1 MKKLLYVLPHC
12 STGGMPQ
19 YVLKQIQ
26 GFKDRFD
33 IYVLEVSF
41 AGPDFVVQ
49 REAIGNL
56 VRFSS
61 LYGKTEKLEDVI
73 KYFKPN
79 IIHFQELPETFLPD
93 DIIADIYNDASIFT
107 LVTTHSSLTKPA
119 DFRFRPDRIV
129 TVNRWQTQQLEPVGC
144 SMSMWEYPIESKISR
159 GKYHMKTL
167 MDFDFKR
174 PAILNVGLFTPGKNQ
189 GELFEVARKNPD
201 NDYHFIGN
209 QAPNF
214 RDYWEPLMKNKPDNC
229 IVWGE
234 RTDVDMFYQAADE
247 FYFTSK
253 FELNPLV
260 VKEALSWRLPVKMY
274 KLPTYLDDYDNNPL
288 VTYL

>member
-1 MKKLLYVLPHC
+1 
-12 STGGMPQ
+12 
-19 YVLKQIQ
+19 
-26 GFKDRFD
+26 
-33 IYVLEVSF
+33 
-41 AGPDFVVQ
+41 
-49 REAIGNL
+49 
-56 VRFSS
+56 
-61 LYGKTEKLEDVI
+61 
-73 KYFKPN
+73 
-79 IIHFQELPETFLPD
+79 
-93 DIIADIYNDASIFT
+93 
-107 LVTTHSSLTKPA
+107 
-119 DFRFRPDRIV
+119 
-129 TVNRWQTQQLEPVGC
+129 
-144 SMSMWEYPIESKISR
+144 
-159 GKYHMKTL
+159 MKTL

-189 GELFEVARKNPD
+189 GELFEIARKNPD

-229 IVWGE
+229 IIWGE

-260 VKEALSWRLPVKMY
+260 IKEALSWRLPVKMY